1 MFDAL
6 GDGADL
12 GAEDRL
18 LAPSGWSL
26 VDGKLRFAEENQS
39 VCEWACD
46 PSGDDPRVYYKHH
59 RASAWADEHID
70 LSTFL
75 LRFSIVEIILGAEHV
90 ESAPVL
96 SDDKL
101 ARVIEPMRRLDL
113 GDASWPELP
122 TRLYARGD
130 ALAFVSPNGPGASTV
145 YVGAADRDDI
155 TFLDALIDGDW
166 D

>member
-75 LRFSIVEIILGAEHV
+75 LRFSIVEILLGAEHV